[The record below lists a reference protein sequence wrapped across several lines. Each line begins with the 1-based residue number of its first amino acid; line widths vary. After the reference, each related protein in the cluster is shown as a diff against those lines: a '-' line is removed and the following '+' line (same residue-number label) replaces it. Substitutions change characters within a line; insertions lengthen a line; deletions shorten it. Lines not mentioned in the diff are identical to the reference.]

1 MLQNILYMSK
11 IVMKFGGSSV
21 ADTDRIL
28 NVANI
33 IKQKIDQ
40 KCKVAVV
47 VSAMAGVTNDLI
59 EKSKKI
65 SDDFPTEEYDALLS
79 SGEQITSTLL
89 AAALQKLGLQS
100 RSWLGWQ
107 IPIVTEGDYKSSR
120 IIAVNSKILNDCMN
134 QGIVPIIPG
143 FQGLSKENRISTIG
157 RGGSDASAVAIA
169 KCLEADFCEIYTDV
183 DGVFTTNPNLETKAR
198 KIEKISY
205 EEMLEMASLGAKV
218 MQSSSVQKAMIN
230 DVEIYVRS
238 TFSNNKG
245 TLIASEDK
253 ISYDKVITGVAYS
266 IDDAKVTLQG
276 VKDKPGVAS
285 SIFKPL
291 YKNNIVVDMIVQNI
305 SADNS
310 KTDVTFTIK
319 REDLKKTI
327 LVLEQLQNQLEFE
340 NLLTDDKVSKVSIV
354 GAGMITHPGVAY
366 RMFDALSS
374 KKINIMVISTSEIKI
389 SVLVNEQNIKEAVK
403 IIHQVFELDK

>member
-1 MLQNILYMSK
+1 MSK
-11 IVMKFGGSSV
+11 IVMKFGGTSV
-21 ADTDRIL
+21 ADTDRISH
-28 NVANI
+28 VANI
-33 IKQKIDQ
+33 IKAKIDQ
-40 KCKVAVV
+40 NHKIAVV

-59 EKSKKI
+59 QKSKKI
-65 SDDFPTEEYDALLS
+65 SDSFPIDEYDALLS
-79 SGEQITSTLL
+79 SGEQVTATLL
-89 AAALQKLGLQS
+89 AAALQKIGIKS

-107 IPIVTEGDYKSSR
+107 IPIVTEGDHKNSR
-120 IIAVNSKILNDCMN
+120 IISVNSKVLNDCID
-134 QGIVPIIPG
+134 QDIVPIIPG
-143 FQGLSKENRISTIG
+143 FQGLTEGNRISTIG

-183 DGVFTTNPNLETKAR
+183 DGVFTTNPDLESKAK

-230 DVEIYVRS
+230 DVDIYVKS
-238 TFSNNKG
+238 TFSNNSG
-245 TLIASEDK
+245 TKIGSQDK
-253 ISYDKVITGVAYS
+253 VSYDKVITGVAYS
-266 IDDAKVTLQG
+266 SDDAKVTLQG

-291 YKNNIVVDMIVQNI
+291 YENNIVVDMIVQNV

-319 REDLKKTI
+319 RDDLQKTT
-327 LVLEQLQNQLEFE
+327 LVLEKLKEQLNFDK
-340 NLLTDDKVSKVSIV
+340 LLTDGHVSKISIV

-389 SVLVNEQNIKEAVK
+389 SVLIDEKNTKEAVK
-403 IIHQVFELDK
+403 TIHQIFELDK

>member
-1 MLQNILYMSK
+1 MSK
-11 IVMKFGGSSV
+11 IVMKFGGTSV

-28 NVANI
+28 HVANI
-33 IKQKIDQ
+33 IKAKIDQ
-40 KCKVAVV
+40 NHKIAVV

-59 EKSKKI
+59 QKSKKI
-65 SDDFPTEEYDALLS
+65 SDSFPSDEYDALLS
-79 SGEQITSTLL
+79 SGEQVTATLL
-89 AAALQKLGLQS
+89 VAALQKLEIKS

-107 IPIVTEGDYKSSR
+107 IPILTEGDHKNSR
-120 IIAVNSKILNDCMN
+120 IISVNSKVLNECIDEN
-134 QGIVPIIPG
+134 IVPVIPG
-143 FQGLSKENRISTIG
+143 FQGLTEGNRISTIG

-183 DGVFTTNPNLETKAR
+183 DGVFTTNPDLETKAK

-230 DVEIYVRS
+230 DVDIYVKS
-238 TFSNNKG
+238 TFSNNSG
-245 TLIASEDK
+245 TKIGSQDK
-253 ISYDKVITGVAYS
+253 VSYDKVITGVAYS
-266 IDDAKVTLQG
+266 SDDAKVTLQG

-291 YKNNIVVDMIVQNI
+291 YENNIVVDMIVQNV

-319 REDLKKTI
+319 RDDLQKTT
-327 LVLEQLQNQLEFE
+327 LVLEKLKEQLNFDK
-340 NLLTDDKVSKVSIV
+340 LLTDGHVSKISIV

-389 SVLVNEQNIKEAVK
+389 SVLIDEKNTKEAVK
-403 IIHQVFELDK
+403 TIHQIFELDK

>member
-1 MLQNILYMSK
+1 MSK
-11 IVMKFGGSSV
+11 IVMKFGGTSV

-28 NVANI
+28 HVANI

-40 KCKVAVV
+40 KHKVVVV

-59 EKSKKI
+59 QKSKKI
-65 SDDFPTEEYDALLS
+65 SDHFPNEEYDTLLS

-89 AAALQKLGLQS
+89 AAALQELGLQS

-107 IPIVTEGDYKSSR
+107 IPVVTEGDYKNSR
-120 IIAVNSKILNDCMN
+120 IVAVNSKVLNDCMN
-134 QGIVPIIPG
+134 QGIVPVIPG
-143 FQGLSKENRISTIG
+143 FQGLSKENRITTIG

-183 DGVFTTNPNLETKAR
+183 DGVFTTNPDLETKAK

-230 DVEIYVRS
+230 DVEIYVKS
-238 TFSNNKG
+238 TFSNNPG

-266 IDDAKVTLQG
+266 SDDAKVTLQG

-291 YKNNIVVDMIVQNI
+291 YENNIVVDMIVQNI

-310 KTDVTFTIK
+310 KTDVTFTTVSYTH
-319 REDLKKTI
+319 LTLPTI
-327 LVLEQLQNQLEFE
+327 
-340 NLLTDDKVSKVSIV
+340 
-354 GAGMITHPGVAY
+354 Y
-366 RMFDALSS
+366 
-374 KKINIMVISTSEIKI
+374 
-389 SVLVNEQNIKEAVK
+389 SV
-403 IIHQVFELDK
+403 

>member
-1 MLQNILYMSK
+1 
-11 IVMKFGGSSV
+11 MKFGGTSV
-21 ADTDRIL
+21 ADTDRISH
-28 NVANI
+28 VANI
-33 IKQKIDQ
+33 IKAKIDQ
-40 KCKVAVV
+40 NHKIAVV

-59 EKSKKI
+59 QKSKKI
-65 SDDFPTEEYDALLS
+65 SDSFPIDEYDALLS
-79 SGEQITSTLL
+79 SGEQVTATLL
-89 AAALQKLGLQS
+89 AAALQKIGIKS

-107 IPIVTEGDYKSSR
+107 IPIVTEGDHKNSR
-120 IIAVNSKILNDCMN
+120 IISVNSKVLNDCID
-134 QGIVPIIPG
+134 QDIVPIIPG
-143 FQGLSKENRISTIG
+143 FQGLTEGNRISTIG

-169 KCLEADFCEIYTDV
+169 KCLDADFCEIYTDV
-183 DGVFTTNPNLETKAR
+183 DGVFTTNPDLESKAK

-230 DVEIYVRS
+230 DVDIYVKS
-238 TFSNNKG
+238 TFSNNSG
-245 TLIASEDK
+245 TKIGSQDK
-253 ISYDKVITGVAYS
+253 VSYDKVITGVAYS
-266 IDDAKVTLQG
+266 SDDAKVTLQG

-291 YKNNIVVDMIVQNI
+291 YENNIVVDMIVQNV

-319 REDLKKTI
+319 RDDLQKTT
-327 LVLEQLQNQLEFE
+327 LVLEKLKEQLNFDK
-340 NLLTDDKVSKVSIV
+340 LLTDGHVSKISIV

-389 SVLVNEQNIKEAVK
+389 SVLINEKNTKEAVK
-403 IIHQVFELDK
+403 TIHQIFELDK

>member
-1 MLQNILYMSK
+1 MSK
-11 IVMKFGGSSV
+11 IVMKFGGTSV
-21 ADTDRIL
+21 ADTDRISH
-28 NVANI
+28 VANI
-33 IKQKIDQ
+33 IKAKIDQ
-40 KCKVAVV
+40 NHKIAVV

-59 EKSKKI
+59 QKSKKI
-65 SDDFPTEEYDALLS
+65 SDSFPIDEYDALLS
-79 SGEQITSTLL
+79 SGEQVTATLL
-89 AAALQKLGLQS
+89 AAALQKIGIKS

-107 IPIVTEGDYKSSR
+107 IPIVTEGDHKNSR
-120 IIAVNSKILNDCMN
+120 IISVNSKVLNDCID
-134 QGIVPIIPG
+134 QDIIPIIPG
-143 FQGLSKENRISTIG
+143 FQGLTEGNRISTIG

-183 DGVFTTNPNLETKAR
+183 DGVFTTNPDLESKAK

-230 DVEIYVRS
+230 DVDIYVKS
-238 TFSNNKG
+238 TFSNNSG
-245 TLIASEDK
+245 TK
-253 ISYDKVITGVAYS
+253 IGSQDRVSYDKVITGVAYS
-266 IDDAKVTLQG
+266 SDDAKVTLQG

-291 YKNNIVVDMIVQNI
+291 YENNIVVDMIVQNV

-319 REDLKKTI
+319 RDDLQKTT
-327 LVLEQLQNQLEFE
+327 LVLEKLKEQLNFDKI
-340 NLLTDDKVSKVSIV
+340 LTDGHVSKISIV

-389 SVLVNEQNIKEAVK
+389 SVLINEKNTKEAVK
-403 IIHQVFELDK
+403 TIHQIFELDK

>member
-1 MLQNILYMSK
+1 MSK
-11 IVMKFGGSSV
+11 IVMKFGGTSV

-28 NVANI
+28 HVANLV
-33 IKQKIDQ
+33 KKKIDDNHQ
-40 KCKVAVV
+40 VAVV

-59 EKSKKI
+59 QKSKKI
-65 SDDFPTEEYDALLS
+65 SDEFPGDEYDALLS
-79 SGEQITSTLL
+79 SGEQVTSTLL
-89 AAALQKLGLQS
+89 AAALQKLGIKS

-107 IPIVTEGDYKSSR
+107 IPIVTEGDHKNSR
-120 IIAVNSKILNDCMN
+120 IVSVNSKVLNDCIQ

-143 FQGLSKENRISTIG
+143 FQGLSKDNRITTIG

-183 DGVFTTNPNLETKAR
+183 EGVYTTNPAIEPKAK

-205 EEMLEMASLGAKV
+205 EEMLEMATLGAKV
-218 MQSSSVQKAMIN
+218 MQSSSVQNGMIN
-230 DVEIYVRS
+230 NVDIYVRS
-238 TFSNNKG
+238 TFSKNSG

-266 IDDAKVTLQG
+266 TDDAKITLQG

-285 SIFKPL
+285 AIFKPL
-291 YKNNIVVDMIVQNI
+291 YENSIVVDMIVQNI

-310 KTDVTFTIK
+310 KTDITFTVK
-319 REDLKKTI
+319 RDDLKKTKNVI
-327 LVLEQLQNQLEFE
+327 EKLRSELAFD
-340 NLLTDDKVSKVSIV
+340 NLLTDDKVAKVSIV

-366 RMFDALSS
+366 KMFNALSS
-374 KKINIMVISTSEIKI
+374 KKINIQVISTSEIKI
-389 SVLVNEQNIKEAVK
+389 SVLVNEENTKEAVQV
-403 IIHQVFELDK
+403 IHAAFELDK

>member
-1 MLQNILYMSK
+1 MSK
-11 IVMKFGGSSV
+11 IVMKFGGTSV

-28 NVANI
+28 HVANI
-33 IKQKIDQ
+33 IKAKIDQ
-40 KCKVAVV
+40 NHKIAVV

-59 EKSKKI
+59 QKSKKI
-65 SDDFPTEEYDALLS
+65 SDSFPIDEYDALLS
-79 SGEQITSTLL
+79 SGEQVTATLL
-89 AAALQKLGLQS
+89 AAALQKIGIKS

-107 IPIVTEGDYKSSR
+107 IPIVTEGDHKNSR
-120 IIAVNSKILNDCMN
+120 IISVNSKVLNDCID
-134 QGIVPIIPG
+134 QDIIPIIPG
-143 FQGLSKENRISTIG
+143 FQGLTEGNRISTIG

-183 DGVFTTNPNLETKAR
+183 DGVFTTNPDLESKAK

-230 DVEIYVRS
+230 DVDIYVKS
-238 TFSNNKG
+238 TFSNNSG
-245 TLIASEDK
+245 TK
-253 ISYDKVITGVAYS
+253 IGSQDTVSYDKVITGVAYS
-266 IDDAKVTLQG
+266 SDDAKVTLQG

-291 YKNNIVVDMIVQNI
+291 YENNIVVDMIVQNV

-319 REDLKKTI
+319 RDDLQKTTS
-327 LVLEQLQNQLEFE
+327 VLEKLKEQLNFDK
-340 NLLTDDKVSKVSIV
+340 LLTDNHVSKISIV

-389 SVLVNEQNIKEAVK
+389 SVLIDEKNTKEAVK
-403 IIHQVFELDK
+403 TIHQIFELDK